1 MKKVLYCLILL
12 IFSNICIYAASS
24 EKVAVFNVGIT
35 SGIPFYGDDSIL
47 ASNDVV
53 NGGEINRVLV
63 GLSADVSF
71 NLAIPI
77 KLIAGSDLLA
87 DFIWGGSSYSNHLD
101 YSFFCGIKVYPN
113 LFGFNTSIAYLLG
126 SRTDF
131 INNDMEDSISSTA
144 WGNGFRISVGYDFAY
159 GRKNVFAPA
168 LGVYYRCIP
177 RGSDFWDNVLA
188 AYISFSF

>member
-1 MKKVLYCLILL
+1 MKTKRLRLKRWASTV
-12 IFSNICIYAASS
+12 IYVSL
-24 EKVAVFNVGIT
+24 VGIVFV
-35 SGIPFYGDDSIL
+35 SMVFISNKLENNYGGTNLSYIL
-47 ASNDVV
+47 
-53 NGGEINRVLV
+53 
-63 GLSADVSF
+63 
-71 NLAIPI
+71 
-77 KLIAGSDLLA
+77 K
-87 DFIWGGSSYSNHLD
+87 
-101 YSFFCGIKVYPN
+101 
-113 LFGFNTSIAYLLG
+113 
-126 SRTDF
+126 DF